1 MDKFRAAAVAEVGHE
16 LAVEM
21 KKKLMIKQEEQ
32 EKSMWIIYYNVSL
45 IDV

>member
-16 LAVEM
+16 LAAEM

-32 EKSMWIIYYNVSL
+32 EKSMWIIYYNVSFL
-45 IDV
+45 